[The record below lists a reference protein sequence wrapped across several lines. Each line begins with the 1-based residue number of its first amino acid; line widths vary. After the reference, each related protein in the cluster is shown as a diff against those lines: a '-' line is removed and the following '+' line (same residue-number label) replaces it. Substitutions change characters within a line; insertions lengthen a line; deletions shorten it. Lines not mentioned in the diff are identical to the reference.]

1 MTVTWR
7 SAVSYAL
14 TVVVLSWLTGAGVD
28 LAWQAASGGLRAW
41 VSFWVTDP
49 WNAVFVVTAVI
60 ALTLVRRVLAVLPN
74 WRVALIDGAVYLA
87 VLLLCSGISAWAAG
101 DEGPVDAAFVM
112 AILALFTLQ
121 LPAAWLLS
129 AWRSPHLEV
138 VLSRAGA
145 RGPAAA

>member
-28 LAWQAASGGLRAW
+28 LAWRVASGGLRGW
-41 VSFWVTDP
+41 VSFWAADP
-49 WNAVFVVTAVI
+49 WNAVFVVTAVL
-60 ALTLVRRVLAVLPN
+60 ALTLVRRMSAALPN
-74 WRVALIDGAVYLA
+74 WRVALIDGAVYLG

-101 DEGPVDAAFVM
+101 DEGPVDAAFFM
-112 AILALFTLQ
+112 AILALFTFQ

-129 AWRSPHLEV
+129 AWRSPHLEI
-138 VLSRAGA
+138 VLGRAGA
-145 RGPAAA
+145 RGRATV